1 MSLGSA
7 ANIEHLS
14 RPPGNGLIGAE
25 SRMFAVWVA
34 SHTVAIPSEIET
46 VIAWEVFW
54 NQ

>member
-7 ANIEHLS
+7 AKIEHPSL
-14 RPPGNGLIGAE
+14 PLGNGLIGAE
-25 SRMFAVWVA
+25 NRMLAVWVA